1 MHAGRERTVGQP
13 CGVEAH
19 PQRTAGAARHSQ
31 RQWEGKAGEGGCDM
45 SEMNGIVD
53 SEAGAIM
60 RAQEEEAKI
69 KMRRRRWRWRWRVG
83 GEFAW
88 EGIAAAVRMQP

>member
-1 MHAGRERTVGQP
+1 
-13 CGVEAH
+13 
-19 PQRTAGAARHSQ
+19 
-31 RQWEGKAGEGGCDM
+31 M

-69 KMRRRRWRWRWRVG
+69 KMMRRRWRWRWRVG

>member
-1 MHAGRERTVGQP
+1 
-13 CGVEAH
+13 
-19 PQRTAGAARHSQ
+19 
-31 RQWEGKAGEGGCDM
+31 M

-88 EGIAAAVRMQP
+88 EGIAAAVRMQPWQHSRLY

>member
-1 MHAGRERTVGQP
+1 
-13 CGVEAH
+13 
-19 PQRTAGAARHSQ
+19 
-31 RQWEGKAGEGGCDM
+31 M

-60 RAQEEEAKI
+60 WAQEEEEI
-69 KMRRRRWRWRWRVG
+69 KMRRRRWRWRVG